1 MAGSPRRNQAR
12 QDEPRRDQTRPDQP
26 GRDQL
31 RRDQPRHGRPCPDR
45 DPGLQPERTRLAW
58 RRTTLSCTAVAILA
72 GRQVVQHRDPGPVV
86 IVAVALVL
94 LVWIAFVAAAHVRM
108 RAMYAGRP
116 PVLSA
121 RTALA
126 LVSCTCA
133 LAVLGAAILI

>member
-1 MAGSPRRNQAR
+1 MAGSPRR
-12 QDEPRRDQTRPDQP
+12 DQP
-26 GRDQL
+26 GRDQPGRDQPGRDQPRHDQL
-31 RRDQPRHGRPCPDR
+31 SPDQPRHGRPCPDR

-58 RRTTLSCTAVAILA
+58 RRTTLSCTVVAILA

-108 RAMYAGRP
+108 RAMHDSRP

-126 LVSCTCA
+126 LVACTCA
-133 LAVLGAAILI
+133 LAVLGAAILA